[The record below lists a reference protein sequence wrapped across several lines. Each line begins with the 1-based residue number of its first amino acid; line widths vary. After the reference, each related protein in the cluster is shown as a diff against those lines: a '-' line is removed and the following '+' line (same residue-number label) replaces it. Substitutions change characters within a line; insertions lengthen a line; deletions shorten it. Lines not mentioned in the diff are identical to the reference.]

1 MDPYIVQHLFTA
13 RHNDLVREADDSRIV
28 RKSKDSH
35 EESRPAPKPASR
47 DSRSRRFRLA

>member
-13 RHNDLVREADDSRIV
+13 RHDDLVRQAEDSRIA
-28 RKSKDSH
+28 RESRDSH
-35 EESRPAPKPASR
+35 DESRPAPKPASR